1 MTQELEI
8 ASSEVMS
15 SLVEHSY
22 SQEEGDSLNKVP
34 DSDEV
39 VSLLDQVEQ
48 QLQVGGKVH
57 YWIQSY
63 NFYHIILEL

>member
-1 MTQELEI
+1 MIRRKRVEKVLSANMTHELEI

-34 DSDEV
+34 DSDD
-39 VSLLDQVEQ
+39 LLDQVEQ
-48 QLQVGGKVH
+48 QLQVAGKVH
-57 YWIQSY
+57 Y
-63 NFYHIILEL
+63 

>member
-1 MTQELEI
+1 MIRRRRVEKVLSANMTKELEI

-22 SQEEGDSLNKVP
+22 SQEEGDNLNKVP

-39 VSLLDQVEQ
+39 VGLLDQVEQ
-48 QLQVGGKVH
+48 QLQVAGN
-57 YWIQSY
+57 IA
-63 NFYHIILEL
+63 

>member
-1 MTQELEI
+1 MIRRRRVEKVLSANMTKELEI

-22 SQEEGDSLNKVP
+22 SQEEGDNLNKVP

-39 VSLLDQVEQ
+39 VGLLDQVEQ
-48 QLQVGGKVH
+48 QLQVAGNVA
-57 YWIQSY
+57 
-63 NFYHIILEL
+63 

>member
-1 MTQELEI
+1 MLSANMTKELEI

-22 SQEEGDSLNKVP
+22 SQEEGDNLNKVP

-39 VSLLDQVEQ
+39 VGLLDQVEQ
-48 QLQVGGKVH
+48 QLQVAGNVA
-57 YWIQSY
+57 
-63 NFYHIILEL
+63 

>member
-1 MTQELEI
+1 
-8 ASSEVMS
+8 MS

-39 VSLLDQVEQ
+39 VGLLDQVEQ

-63 NFYHIILEL
+63 IF